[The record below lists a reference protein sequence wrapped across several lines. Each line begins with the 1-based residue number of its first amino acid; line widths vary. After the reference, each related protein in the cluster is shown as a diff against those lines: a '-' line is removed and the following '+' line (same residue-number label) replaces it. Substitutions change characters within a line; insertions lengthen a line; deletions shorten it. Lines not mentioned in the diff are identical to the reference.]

1 MAFLG
6 KDMANM
12 SQGEEGRDIIMEKRE
27 NTSMERFSQSGRR
40 EGGRGRGGEAKVRE
54 SEEDS
59 TMVERLQGERWI
71 QRVPPL

>member
-1 MAFLG
+1 M
-6 KDMANM
+6 
-12 SQGEEGRDIIMEKRE
+12 EERE
-27 NTSMERFSQSGRR
+27 STSMERFSQSGRR
-40 EGGRGRGGEAKVRE
+40 EGGTGRGGEAKVRE

>member
-6 KDMANM
+6 KEMANM
-12 SQGEEGRDIIMEKRE
+12 SQGEEGRVIMEKRE

>member
-1 MAFLG
+1 
-6 KDMANM
+6 MANM

-40 EGGRGRGGEAKVRE
+40 KGGTGRGGEAKVRE

-59 TMVERLQGERWI
+59 TMVERLHEERWI

>member
-12 SQGEEGRDIIMEKRE
+12 SQGEEGRGIIMEKRE

-40 EGGRGRGGEAKVRE
+40 EGETGRGGEAKVRE

>member
-40 EGGRGRGGEAKVRE
+40 KGGTGRGGEAKVRE

-59 TMVERLQGERWI
+59 TMVERLEGERWI

>member
-6 KDMANM
+6 KEMTNLR
-12 SQGEEGRDIIMEKRE
+12 QGEEGRGIMEKRE
-27 NTSMERFSQSGRR
+27 NMSMERFSQSGIR
-40 EGGRGRGGEAKVRE
+40 EGGTGRGGEAKVRE